1 LDRIALRDLPHYI
14 VEQEMATLQSMST
27 ADFQG
32 VISGFLDES
41 EMIWVIVG
49 DGTSQFDRRGTAM
62 AREEGAKRT
71 GQN

>member
-1 LDRIALRDLPHYI
+1 
-14 VEQEMATLQSMST
+14 MATLQSMST

-49 DGTSQFDRRGTAM
+49 DGTSQFERLKDFGYGEPVEFDRRGTAM

>member
-1 LDRIALRDLPHYI
+1 
-14 VEQEMATLQSMST
+14 
-27 ADFQG
+27 